1 MSLKSVLIL
10 LSAFALTCAGQNS
23 PRLLDKRAYVDF
35 AMQNDGDAAR
45 GKKLFAD
52 ENRLACSKCHTV
64 DGTASKAGPD
74 LAFVG
79 DKFPRRELIRAVLEP
94 SAAIAVGYGTTIV
107 ETKSGDEF
115 QGIIKQATDAWI
127 EL

>member
-1 MSLKSVLIL
+1 RHFCLRHRKGEGSEMSLKSVLIL
-10 LSAFALTCAGQNS
+10 MSACVLACIAQNKS
-23 PRLLDKRAYVDF
+23 PDKRACLDF
-35 AMQNDGDAAR
+35 AMQNDGDASR

-52 ENRLACSKCHTV
+52 ENRLACSRCHTV

-79 DKFPRRELIRAVLEP
+79 DKFPRRELIRSVLEP

-107 ETKSGDEF
+107 ETKS
-115 QGIIKQATDAWI
+115 
-127 EL
+127 